1 MNMFN
6 KAYGYIL
13 RHPATKRGYWG
24 NWYYRGRYEQ
34 VLTRLLRFCQNNK
47 ITVLELG
54 CGSGIYASYLGKKGC
69 RCHYVGC
76 DIERKPLRSAYK
88 GKNIDY
94 VLCDIHKLPFVPK
107 CANIILCS
115 EVLEHVP
122 DPYST
127 LAGICELGAE
137 TLIITFPEEKL
148 LHIFKDR
155 HPEHVSAIDKGK
167 TVSTL
172 MSKKLKI
179 AFVSQI
185 FSSFVPCGVLEFLG
199 VSRNEFTEATVYS
212 LDRLLGKIIPSSLV
226 PYKAIIVEAVQIDAS
241 LVSST

>member
-34 VLTRLLRFCQNNK
+34 VLTRLLRFCKNNK

-94 VLCDIHKLPFVPK
+94 VLCDIHKLPFIPAY
-107 CANIILCS
+107 ANIILCS

-127 LAGICELGAE
+127 LTRICELGTE

-148 LHIFKDR
+148 LQILKDR
-155 HPEHVSAIDKGK
+155 HPEHISAIEREEI
-167 TVSTL
+167 L
-172 MSKKLKI
+172 RLLISKRLKI
-179 AFVSQI
+179 VFNSQI
-185 FSSFVPCGVLEFLG
+185 FSSFIPCGILEFLNVPQNG
-199 VSRNEFTEATVYS
+199 LTRTAVYS
-212 LDRLLGKIIPSSLV
+212 MDRLLKKIMPPSSV
-226 PYKAIIVEAVQIDAS
+226 PHKTIMIEATQAS
-241 LVSST
+241 SNQVAST